1 MIFCGWGFRDGAR
14 LMSSVRFAII
24 IPARYASTRYPGKPL
39 VPLVGATGEARSL
52 IRRSWDCAQQ
62 VEGAVGVWVA
72 TDDLRIAQEVES
84 FGGQVVMTSPDCANG
99 TERCAE
105 AIRALGPIADV
116 VVNLQGDAPL
126 APSDVVTKLVGRL
139 SEDSGAI
146 MATPAVPASRSV
158 YEHLVEDQ
166 AQGRVGG
173 TTVVIDG
180 RGRALYFS
188 KRVLPYLP
196 ADAAARTLPPV
207 YLHLGLYAYRV
218 AALEAYAA
226 ATPCELEQLEGLEQL
241 RFLDLGLP
249 VSVVTLDALDWDS
262 IELNNPGDKVVIE
275 QILKA
280 RSIA

>member
-1 MIFCGWGFRDGAR
+1 MTA
-14 LMSSVRFAII
+14 LASSFAII

-39 VPLVGATGEARSL
+39 VPLVGAGGEARSL
-52 IRRSWDCAQQ
+52 IRRSWDCANT

-72 TDDLRIAQEVES
+72 TDDERIAREVEN

-105 AIRALGPIADV
+105 AIARLGPVADV

-126 APSDVVTKLVGRL
+126 SPAGVVSRLVARL
-139 SEDSGAI
+139 DADSGAI
-146 MATPAVPASRSV
+146 LATPAVRASRGV
-158 YEHLVEDQ
+158 YEHLVGDQ

-196 ADAAARTLPPV
+196 TDAAKAELPPV
-207 YLHLGLYAYRV
+207 HLHLGLYAYRL
-218 AALEAYAA
+218 AALEAYTAA
-226 ATPCELEQLEGLEQL
+226 APCELERLEGLEQL

-249 VSVVTLDALDWDS
+249 VSVVTLDPLDWDA
-262 IELNNPGDKVVIE
+262 IELNNPEDKPVIE
-275 QILKA
+275 RILSE
-280 RSIA
+280 RGIA

>member
-1 MIFCGWGFRDGAR
+1 MISCGWGCRNGVG
-14 LMSSVRFAII
+14 LMPSSSFAIV

-72 TDDLRIAQEVES
+72 TDDERIAREVES
-84 FGGQVVMTSPDCANG
+84 FGGQVVMTSPECANG

-105 AIRALGPIADV
+105 AIRALGPVADV

-126 APSDVVTKLVGRL
+126 APSGVVGQLVQRL
-139 SEDSGAI
+139 ADDAGAV
-146 MATPAVPASRSV
+146 MSTPAVRASRSV
-158 YEHLVEDQ
+158 YEHLMQDQ
-166 AQGRVGG
+166 AEGRVGG
-173 TTVVIDG
+173 TTAVIDG

-196 ADAAARTLPPV
+196 AEAAARTLPPV

-218 AALEAYAA
+218 AALDAYAA
-226 ATPCELEQLEGLEQL
+226 AEPCELEQLEGLEQL

-249 VSVVTLDALDWDS
+249 VSVVAMDALDWDA
-262 IELNNPGDKVVIE
+262 IELNNPGDKAVIE
-275 QILKA
+275 QILRA
-280 RSIA
+280 RAIA